1 MINCGHSRYMFVP
14 GLSKKREMD
23 FTKKENDEAY
33 VEKQRQRQ
41 YERAIRNKKREI
53 AMLKQT
59 GAEPTYIK
67 IKQNSLSNTK
77 KEYLSFLDKT
87 GRTRITANEWIG
99 STELS
104 PKVKEKSTKTYQ
116 NWKNKKEK
124 KENLLKEAKKVYN
137 NVTDEVALNGYKQL
151 LLRNNKIKEN
161 PNLIKINEDKQLK
174 HNINSEKYIQGKSY
188 FNIDIKE
195 EQKLVNEY
203 ATKGYTPLTIKGN
216 IQNKEICST
225 NKVIGAYINKNYNV
239 EEETN
244 SFVIH
249 YSEKNGVHIVPAS
262 NNAQFKNIRGDDND
276 K

>member
-137 NVTDEVALNGYKQL
+137 NVTDEVALNGYKRL

-225 NKVIGAYINKNYNV
+225 NKVIGVYINKNYNV

>member
-1 MINCGHSRYMFVP
+1 MVIQDICLFLVYQ
-14 GLSKKREMD
+14 KKEKW
-23 FTKKENDEAY
+23 TLQKKENDEAY

-225 NKVIGAYINKNYNV
+225 NKVIGVYINKNYNV

>member
-1 MINCGHSRYMFVP
+1 M
-14 GLSKKREMD
+14 E
-23 FTKKENDEAY
+23 
-33 VEKQRQRQ
+33 
-41 YERAIRNKKREI
+41 
-53 AMLKQT
+53 
-59 GAEPTYIK
+59 K
-67 IKQNSLSNTK
+67 IKK
-77 KEYLSFLDKT
+77 K
-87 GRTRITANEWIG
+87 
-99 STELS
+99 
-104 PKVKEKSTKTYQ
+104 
-116 NWKNKKEK
+116 K

-151 LLRNNKIKEN
+151 LLRNIKLKKS
-161 PNLIKINEDKQLK
+161 NLIKINEDKQLK

-225 NKVIGAYINKNYNV
+225 NKVIGVYINKNYNV

>member
-1 MINCGHSRYMFVP
+1 M
-14 GLSKKREMD
+14 
-23 FTKKENDEAY
+23 
-33 VEKQRQRQ
+33 
-41 YERAIRNKKREI
+41 
-53 AMLKQT
+53 
-59 GAEPTYIK
+59 
-67 IKQNSLSNTK
+67 SNTR
-77 KEYLSFLDKT
+77 KEYLNLLDKT

-124 KENLLKEAKKVYN
+124 KENLLKKAKKVYN

-225 NKVIGAYINKNYNV
+225 NKVI
-239 EEETN
+239 
-244 SFVIH
+244 
-249 YSEKNGVHIVPAS
+249 
-262 NNAQFKNIRGDDND
+262 
-276 K
+276 